1 MIINHY
7 LFTKKQK
14 TETNNLIMLL
24 NFFYYLYLIIFL
36 YILKNHPNMFLFINN
51 YHHNIIN
58 RDIFSSRIAL
68 SLSDKR

>member
-51 YHHNIIN
+51 YHHNI
-58 RDIFSSRIAL
+58 
-68 SLSDKR
+68 

>member
-7 LFTKKQK
+7 LFTKNKK

-36 YILKNHPNMFLFINN
+36 YILKNQPNMFLFINN
-51 YHHNIIN
+51 YHHKI
-58 RDIFSSRIAL
+58 
-68 SLSDKR
+68 